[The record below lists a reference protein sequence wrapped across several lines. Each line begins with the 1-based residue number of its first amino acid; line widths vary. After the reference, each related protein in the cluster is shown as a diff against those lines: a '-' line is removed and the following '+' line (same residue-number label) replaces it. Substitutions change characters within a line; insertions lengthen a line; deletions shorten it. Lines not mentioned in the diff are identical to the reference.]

1 MKMETKEKL
10 VEIGL
15 SFLKGVG
22 IGAVGGL
29 GLYLGYRMGLK
40 QGEDRLV
47 ELLIHQCGDGIHE
60 NEYISKPVYTSSD
73 PAYGDLMFELSAE
86 CIGD

>member
-1 MKMETKEKL
+1 MKRETKEKL

-47 ELLIHQCGDGIHE
+47 EFLIHQ
-60 NEYISKPVYTSSD
+60 NSQVSKPVYTSSD